1 MLRRDMT
8 MTSKEQEWS
17 QVCRGVSR
25 RLGILARA
33 VTDAVASVA
42 AGYEKGLRTVGLISG
57 HETESERGTKQAPK
71 PVVEGAVAE
80 SRETLGPGKP
90 KPRAKAGAKPK
101 PGTRDE
107 KGSS

>member
-1 MLRRDMT
+1 

-17 QVCRGVSR
+17 QLCRGVSR

-33 VTDAVASVA
+33 VTDAVTVVA

-57 HETESERGTKQAPK
+57 HGTESEGGAKRTSR
-71 PVVEGAVAE
+71 PVVEEAVAGP
-80 SRETLGPGKP
+80 RETLEPGRP
-90 KPRAKAGAKPK
+90 KPRTKAGAKPK
-101 PGTRDE
+101 PGTRAE